1 MTLIIGID
9 EQREIL
15 GMKDVLDV
23 LETMYVE
30 EYQGRAVSRV
40 RSDTIVPNQKGVYGL
55 KSMDGVIPKLGV
67 GAVRINSDVITW
79 PSVGGIKRR
88 VKVPAAP
95 GDTWVGLVLLF
106 SVATGEPLAIFPD
119 GYVQRM
125 RVGGTSGLGV
135 KYMSRDDSQVLGIIG
150 SGWQAG
156 AQVLA
161 AREVRNFQKVVAY
174 SPNRSNLENFVAEI
188 GAQLDI
194 PIEAVDSSSEVVNV
208 SDVVLCAT
216 NSIGPVFD
224 GTLVRGGQHL
234 GCIRNCE
241 LDEQAYQKVDKMVVH
256 ATKASPTHLVMND
269 DGVEDVAESH
279 GWNDAYGKFDA
290 DAVPTLAQVIAGNA
304 IGRNGDKEVTCFV
317 NNIGLGI
324 QFAAVGSRL
333 LQLAR
338 SKGAGHELPTEWFTQ
353 NVHP

>member
-1 MTLIIGID
+1 MTLVIGID
-9 EQREIL
+9 EQRAVL

-30 EYQGRAVSRV
+30 EHAGRAVSRV
-40 RSDTIVPNQKGVYGL
+40 RSDTIVPNELGVYGL
-55 KSMDGVIPKLGV
+55 KSMDGIVPNLGV

-79 PSVGGIKRR
+79 PSIGGTKRR

-95 GDTWVGLVLLF
+95 GNTWVGLVLLF
-106 SVATGEPLAIFPD
+106 SVSTGEPLAIFPD

-125 RVGGTSGLGV
+125 RVGGTSGLAV
-135 KYMSRDDSQVLGIIG
+135 KYMSRDNSEVLGIIG

-156 AQVLA
+156 AQILA
-161 AREVRNFQKVVAY
+161 ECEVRNIRKVIVY
-174 SPNRSNLENFVAEI
+174 SPNRNNLDKFVSELQ
-188 GAQLDI
+188 AQVS
-194 PIEAVDSSSEVVNV
+194 ASVVAADSSAGVVSL

-224 GTLVRGGQHL
+224 GNLVRSGQHI

-241 LDEQAYQKVDKMVVH
+241 LDKQAYDRVDTLAVH
-256 ATKASPTHLVMND
+256 AAMGRPSHVVIDQSNI
-269 DGVEDVAESH
+269 EDVAGDH
-279 GWNDAYGKFDA
+279 GWNDSYGRFAA
-290 DAVPTLAQVIAGNA
+290 DSVPNLAQLITGNA
-304 IGRNGDKEVTCFV
+304 KGRNGEEEVTCFV
-317 NNIGLGI
+317 NNIGLGV

-338 SKGAGHELPTEWFTQ
+338 SRGVGHELPTEWFTQ